1 MSIKRYVANADNTIV
16 NSFQADNQT
25 RGTGSNAGQAD
36 VLEIYSIYGRQTST
50 SSAATASQELSR
62 VLINFPITDITA
74 DRTAGKVP
82 ASGSVSW
89 YLRMYSAET
98 SKTVPRDFD
107 IVVAAVSSSWEEGL
121 GLDLENY
128 RDVTLNGTGSNW
140 INANGDVRGATAT
153 VTAQSRTAGEANTRK
168 LTVKDIAG
176 NSVEFTIDNS
186 IGTSTATN
194 IAFSG
199 AASNATVF
207 ATRIAAAINA
217 ADTAGTLN
225 VSASSSDAVV
235 TLTQTADG
243 HAGNGNSSI
252 DITGTAITDSPNCV
266 TVASTGGY
274 HFSGGNGTWKR
285 VGGDY
290 LTGSTYNPQIYTQSF
305 GTGLGNIELDVSET
319 VEDWIRG
326 STGSHGFG
334 IMLAGAYEAYTSESS
349 GVDAGS
355 LIHNPDGAKQSYYTK
370 RFFGRG
376 SQYFFKRPVLE
387 ARWDSDIVRDDRG
400 DFYYSSSLATNDEN
414 LMTLYLYNYVRGR
427 LRNIPAVGT
436 GNIYVSLYTGSATAS
451 VPSSESQRIL
461 LEAAPAGIATHTSA
475 TGSYVDTGI
484 YKCEI
489 CLTKSTTD
497 TIPVFYDVWHTA
509 DNASPYIEYFT
520 GSFTPR
526 TLEASTG
533 KREPTY
539 FINITNLENSYMYDQ
554 NARFNVYVREKNWNP
569 TIYSK
574 ATQNVETINIRSA
587 SYRVIRIRDGLEAIA
602 HQTGT
607 ILATGLSY
615 DTSGSY
621 FDFDMKLLQPGYEY
635 GFKLAFYDDDLN
647 SWQEQNKLFKFRVD
661 KNEH

>member
-16 NSFQADNQT
+16 NSFQPNNTT
-25 RGTGSNAGQAD
+25 RGTGSNSGQSD

-62 VLINFPITDITA
+62 ILINFPITDMTA
-74 DRTAGKVP
+74 DRAAGKIP
-82 ASGSVSW
+82 ASGSISW
-89 YLRMYSAET
+89 HLRMYSAES
-98 SKTVPRDFD
+98 SKTVPRDYSL
-107 IVVAAVSSSWEEGL
+107 VVVPVSSSWQEGL

-128 RDVTLNGTGSNW
+128 RDLTLNGTGSNW

-153 VTAQSRTAGEANTRK
+153 ITALSKTAGEANTRT
-168 LTVKDIAG
+168 LIVKDIAG
-176 NSVEFTIDNS
+176 NSVTFTIDNS
-186 IGTSTATN
+186 LTTSTATK

-199 AASNATVF
+199 AASDATTF

-217 ADTAGTLN
+217 ASTAGTLN

-235 TLTQTADG
+235 TLTQSTAG
-243 HAGNGNSSI
+243 HAGNGNSSL
-252 DITGTAITDSPNCV
+252 DITGTVISDSV
-266 TVASTGGY
+266 ATVADSGGY
-274 HFSGGNGTWKR
+274 HFSGGNGVWKR

-290 LTGSTYNPQIYTQSF
+290 LTGSIYNPHVYTQSF
-305 GTGLGNIELDVSET
+305 GTGLGDIEIDVSEQ
-319 VEDWIRG
+319 VEDWIREA
-326 STGSHGFG
+326 TGSHGFG
-334 IMLAGAYEAYTSESS
+334 IMLSQEYEAYASESS
-349 GVDAGS
+349 GVDGPS
-355 LIHNPDGAKQSYYTK
+355 VIHNPNGAKRSYYTK
-370 RFFGRG
+370 RFFGRD

-387 ARWDSDIVRDDRG
+387 ARWDSDVVRDDRG
-400 DFYYSSSLATNDEN
+400 DFYYSSSLATNNEN

-436 GNIYVSLYTGSATAS
+436 GDIYVSLYTGSVTAS
-451 VPSSESQRIL
+451 VPSSESKRIL
-461 LEAAPAGIATHTSA
+461 LEAAPEGILTHTSA
-475 TGSYVDTGI
+475 TGSHVSTGV

-497 TIPVFYDVWHTA
+497 DISVFYDVWHTA
-509 DNASPYIEYFT
+509 DNASPYVEYFT
-520 GSFTPR
+520 GSFAPR

-539 FINITNLENSYMYDQ
+539 FINITNLQNSYMYDQ

-569 TIYSK
+569 TVYSK

-587 SYRVIRIRDGLEAIA
+587 SYRVIRLRDGIEAIA
-602 HQTGT
+602 HQTGST
-607 ILATGLSY
+607 LATGLSY

-621 FDFDMKLLQPGYEY
+621 FDFDMKLLEPGYEY
-635 GFKLAFYDDDLN
+635 GFKIAFYDDELN
-647 SWQEQNKLFKFRVD
+647 SWQEQDKLFKFRVD